1 MRCSGYFWGVKK
13 GRESM
18 CLFEPKVKIN
28 YRCSTVCVLKR
39 KREGKREGQLFIFN
53 LLLAAPGLLLHVGR
67 PLVVE
72 SGASLA

>member
-1 MRCSGYFWGVKK
+1 
-13 GRESM
+13 M

-39 KREGKREGQLFIFN
+39 KERGNGKDNYLF
-53 LLLAAPGLLLHVGR
+53 LTLLAAPGLLLHVGR

-72 SGASLA
+72 RGASLA